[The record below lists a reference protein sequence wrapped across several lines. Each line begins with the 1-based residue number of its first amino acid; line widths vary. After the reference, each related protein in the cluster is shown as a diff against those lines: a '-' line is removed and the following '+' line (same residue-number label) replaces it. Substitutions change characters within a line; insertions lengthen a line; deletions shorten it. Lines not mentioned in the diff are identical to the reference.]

1 MNSKKCTVFLIIV
14 FLCFLA
20 ASSEGTENNNA
31 DLDNANIRIIRASDV
46 GVEEWTF
53 DSYQV
58 DVGDVL
64 EISVWQIEDLQKKV
78 VVRPDGKISFPLIGD
93 VIAEGRSIESLSSE
107 IAEKLKTYIKNPE
120 VSVIVSSFGGK
131 KVIVLG
137 EVANKGIIR
146 FTEPIKMMEVLAL
159 SGGYMESAGLK
170 SVLVVRGDLS
180 RHTDVIV
187 VNIIDILKGNLREN
201 IYVQKGDIV
210 FVPRSFVGNVAYFVR
225 QIAPLLG
232 AATTYYNIKK
242 MEYNFK
248 EHEYRKNN

>member
-1 MNSKKCTVFLIIV
+1 MSL
-14 FLCFLA
+14 
-20 ASSEGTENNNA
+20 SEGAENDKA
-31 DLDNANIRIIRASDV
+31 EPGIATIRIIKASDV
-46 GVEEWTF
+46 GVEEWNF
-53 DSYQV
+53 DNYQV
-58 DVGDVL
+58 DAGDVL
-64 EISVWQIEDLQKKV
+64 QISVWQIEDLQKTV

-93 VIAEGRSIESLSSE
+93 VIAEGKSIEMLSSE

-170 SVLVVRGDLS
+170 SVLVVRGDLDT
-180 RHTDVIV
+180 HTDVIV
-187 VNIIDILKGNLREN
+187 VNILDILKGNLREN

-232 AATTYYNIKK
+232 AATTYYDIKRTQY
-242 MEYNFK
+242 MFK
-248 EHEYRKNN
+248 DHEYRTR